1 MRILDNT
8 LSLTLKDDN
17 EIVIGAKIYSEVSA
31 KTWIWKG
38 INFGLLGCLKIN
50 SCSGQIVTYSANI
63 DTKVSFRAIWD
74 KTTEKLS
81 IKIKPVETSLEDV
94 NVAVSS
100 KIYSTHALK
109 CDYFN
114 HACLH
119 EIICYVISYRAV
131 NLPGI

>member
-17 EIVIGAKIYSEVSA
+17 EIVIGAKIYTEVSA

-38 INFGLLGCLKIN
+38 INFGLLGCLKIS
-50 SCSGQIVTYSANI
+50 SCSGSIVTYSANI

-74 KTTEKLS
+74 NSTEKLA
-81 IKIKPVETSLEDV
+81 IKIKPVETSLNDV

-100 KIYSTHALK
+100 KISKFYKYKYNLTISKHV
-109 CDYFN
+109 YFVD
-114 HACLH
+114 ARTQQK
-119 EIICYVISYRAV
+119 VVAV
-131 NLPGI
+131 